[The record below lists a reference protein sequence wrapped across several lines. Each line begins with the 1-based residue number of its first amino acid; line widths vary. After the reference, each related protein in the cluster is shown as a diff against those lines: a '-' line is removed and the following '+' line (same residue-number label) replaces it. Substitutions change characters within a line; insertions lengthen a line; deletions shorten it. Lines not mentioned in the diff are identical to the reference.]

1 MAGMCGCLGRVYIGL
16 RRFTQNGCISAFQ
29 CCAEVLK
36 SAFLRVWKFCVAFCE
51 VNGNF
56 GNIGLSK
63 LRKGLREVIRK
74 TGFLLREVPEG
85 EDE

>member
-1 MAGMCGCLGRVYIGL
+1 MAGMYGCLGRVYIGL
-16 RRFTQNGCISAFQ
+16 RRFTQNGYISAFK
-29 CCAEVLK
+29 CCAEVLR
-36 SAFLRVWKFCVAFCE
+36 SAFLCGWKFCVAFCG

-56 GNIGLSK
+56 GSIGLSK
-63 LRKGLREVIRK
+63 LRKGLREVFRK

>member
-1 MAGMCGCLGRVYIGL
+1 MAGMYGCLGRVYIGL
-16 RRFTQNGCISAFQ
+16 RRFTQNGCISAFK
-29 CCAEVLK
+29 CRAEVLK
-36 SAFLRVWKFCVAFCE
+36 SAFPLAWKFCVAFCG
-51 VNGNF
+51 VYGNF

-63 LRKGLREVIRK
+63 LRKGLREIFRE